1 MTELDWLDSFSEN
14 LRELMDEKG
23 YTQRELAEATG
34 LSSSAINYYITGERI
49 PGVKAII
56 NIAYELD
63 VDVADFIDF
72 GDRID

>member
-34 LSSSAINYYITGERI
+34 LSNSAIYYYVTGERI